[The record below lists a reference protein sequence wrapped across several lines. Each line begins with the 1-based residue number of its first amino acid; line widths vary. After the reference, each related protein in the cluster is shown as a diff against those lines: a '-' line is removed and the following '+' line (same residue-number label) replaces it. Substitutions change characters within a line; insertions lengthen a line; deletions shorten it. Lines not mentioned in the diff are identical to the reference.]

1 MKTCSVCLQSPLRAL
16 LWTVLVLA
24 VWPAWSVQPA
34 VMLAGRYHEAIDP
47 APYFV
52 SEKLDGVRALWDGEQ
67 LRFRSGQPIAAPAW
81 FVAGLPRQ
89 ALDGE
94 LWIGRRRFEELV
106 GIVRTLEPDDA
117 AWRQVR
123 YMVFDMPRHPGRF
136 AERVQAMQ
144 VLVGEVAPPWL
155 RLVRQQRVADRAAL
169 RRLFDEVVGNG
180 GEGLMLHRAD
190 ALRVAGRSDALH
202 KYVPWV
208 DDEARVVAHIPGKGK
223 HLGALGALVVETAD
237 GRRFRVG
244 TGFSDSQR
252 RHPPAPGA
260 IITYRYRELTHKG
273 LPRFPSFLRVRE
285 LP

>member
-1 MKTCSVCLQSPLRAL
+1 MKTCSGCWRHRFLGL

-24 VWPAWSVQPA
+24 VWPAWSAQPDL
-34 VMLAGRYHEAIDP
+34 MLAERYQDAIAP

-106 GIVRTLEPDDA
+106 GIVRTREPDDA

-123 YMVFDMPRHPGRF
+123 YMVFDLPRHPGHF

-144 VLVGEVAPPWL
+144 VLAGEVAPPWL
-155 RLVRQQRVADRAAL
+155 RVVRQQRVADRAAL

-190 ALRVAGRSDALH
+190 ALRVAGRSDVLLKH
-202 KYVPWV
+202 VPWV
-208 DDEARVVAHIPGKGK
+208 DDEARVVGHIPGKGK
-223 HLGALGALVVETAD
+223 HLGALGALLVETAD

-244 TGFSDSQR
+244 TGFSDGQR
-252 RHPPAPGA
+252 RHPPEPGT
-260 IITYRYRELTHKG
+260 IITYRYRELTRKG